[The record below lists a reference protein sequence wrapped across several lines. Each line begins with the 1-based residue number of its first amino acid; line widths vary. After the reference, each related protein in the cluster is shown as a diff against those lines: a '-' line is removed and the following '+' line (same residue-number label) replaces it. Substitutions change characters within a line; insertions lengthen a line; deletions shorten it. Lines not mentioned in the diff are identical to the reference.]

1 MLNCVLIWCI
11 GCCICVGI
19 MHIDVC
25 VCWLDLLKRAL
36 CEMCKWVNE
45 RDKPFVWYDSELV
58 MCEIRTRFGGT
69 YTKIGTIQ
77 RRLAWPL
84 RKDDTQNREAFH
96 IFHTPFSSPKSTLP
110 VTTTTQ
116 CDGWCH
122 RVHSLSIL
130 PDTPRVSYTIGP
142 QIDRRLTSGDMWL
155 SGCFISSL
163 TNWSTSL
170 TVQQWRE
177 DRVVTTEYTMTG
189 DHCKIIQSSRRG
201 LIDVRGD
208 KKEAAAMYIVS
219 KISCIGSWWC
229 TTTVSSDDIVLV
241 SN

>member
-1 MLNCVLIWCI
+1 MEQYRKKRRRQAWLALGTLSLLWEIPAGLRCAITRPLISGWEI
-11 GCCICVGI
+11 Y
-19 MHIDVC
+19 
-25 VCWLDLLKRAL
+25 DLVHS
-36 CEMCKWVNE
+36 KW
-45 RDKPFVWYDSELV
+45 
-58 MCEIRTRFGGT
+58 T

-163 TNWSTSL
+163 ANWSTSL